1 MSFRVLAVVA
11 ALASAAALAACGSD
25 DEPVAASG
33 AEAGPDDDQAD
44 GADGRDA
51 GQDADQDA
59 NGAATGDGTAPTLTV
74 DAPDDLVAG
83 EPVTWRLTITNPT
96 DEDVTYGFPTAQQGE
111 VTLRDG
117 DVERYRW
124 SDGMV
129 FAQALT
135 ELTVPAGEEVTVEL
149 GGGSLDVEP
158 GDYRLEATLPVS
170 PGPEPVVRDISV
182 SD

>member
-1 MSFRVLAVVA
+1 MSIRVLAVVA
-11 ALASAAALAACGSD
+11 ALASSVALAACGTD

-33 AEAGPDDDQAD
+33 AEAGPDDEQPAGPDD
-44 GADGRDA
+44 G
-51 GQDADQDA
+51 DADEPGDA
-59 NGAATGDGTAPTLTV
+59 RNDDAPTLAV
-74 DAPDDLVAG
+74 DAPGDLVAG
-83 EPVTWRLTITNPT
+83 GPVTWRLTITNPT
-96 DEDVTYGFPTAQQGE
+96 DDDVTYGFPTAQQGE

-117 DVERYRW
+117 DAELYRW

-158 GDYRLEATLPVS
+158 GDYRLEASLPVT
-170 PGPEPVVRDISV
+170 PGPEPVVGDVSV
-182 SD
+182 SG